1 MTAAIGWYILAIMS
15 HAGTPPDIAIA
26 ELRRTAQSGGL
37 DAQVELGKQLLAGKD
52 SSQQEGAALIAAAAQ
67 QGHAEAAAVA
77 ANLIGAGA
85 ATAEDWSMALMYL
98 QQAAEGGWEAAR
110 QQLALL
116 SGDPSLKREAADA
129 PPPDLWGRL
138 RRGIDLGR
146 WLEPA
151 PKTIVSQ
158 SPAIATYD
166 AFLAPDICDWIV
178 ERSRPGIARARVFDR
193 ATGKGEIA
201 QARTN
206 SAFEFDF
213 LSIDLVMLL
222 TRARIAAATGY
233 AARVLENTGVLH
245 YSVGQE
251 FFRHFDF
258 LDPALPGLA
267 TEIATKGQRVAT
279 FLVYLNDAFDG
290 AETEFP
296 LLRRRHRCPKGG
308 ALFFMNVDASGAPDR
323 RTLHAGLA
331 PISGEKWLLSQWIRG
346 PAG

>member
-1 MTAAIGWYILAIMS
+1 MPGWYILPVMS
-15 HAGTPPDIAIA
+15 HAATPPDLAIA
-26 ELRRTAQSGGL
+26 ELRRTAQDGDL
-37 DAQVELGKQLLAGKD
+37 DAQVALGKQLLTGKD
-52 SSQQEGAALIAAAAQ
+52 NSQPEGAALIAGAAQ
-67 QGHAEAAAVA
+67 LGHAEAAAIA

-98 QQAAEGGWEAAR
+98 QQAAEGGWQAAR

-116 SGDPSLKREAADA
+116 SSDPSLQREAADV
-129 PPPDLWGRL
+129 PPADLWGRL
-138 RRGIDLGR
+138 RRSIDFGR
-146 WLEPA
+146 WLQPS

-158 SPAIATYD
+158 SPAIATFD
-166 AFLAPDICDWIV
+166 AFLTPEICDWIV

-213 LSIDLVMLL
+213 LTIDLVMLL

-267 TEIATKGQRVAT
+267 TEIAAKGQRVAT
-279 FLVYLNDAFDG
+279 FLVYLNDAFEG

-296 LLRRRHRCPKGG
+296 LLGRRHRCPKGG

-323 RTLHAGLA
+323 RTLHAGL
-331 PISGEKWLLSQWIRG
+331 PPTSGEKWLLSQWIRG

>member
-1 MTAAIGWYILAIMS
+1 MSQAAQKPETAL
-15 HAGTPPDIAIA
+15 D
-26 ELRRTAQSGGL
+26 ELRRAAQSGEPS
-37 DAQVELGKQLLAGKD
+37 AQVELGKRLLAGND
-52 SSQQEGAALIAAAAQ
+52 GSQQEGASLIAAAAQ

-85 ATAEDWSMALMYL
+85 ATAQDWSMALMYL
-98 QQAAEGGWEAAR
+98 QQAAEGGWQAAR

-116 SGDPSLKREAADA
+116 SGDAELRREAESA
-129 PPPDLWGRL
+129 PPPDIWGRL
-138 RRGIDLGR
+138 RRGIDLAS
-146 WLEPA
+146 WLGPA

-166 AFLAPDICDWIV
+166 AFLAPDVCDWII
-178 ERSRPGIARARVFDR
+178 ERARPGIARARVFDR

-201 QARTN
+201 QARSN

-213 LSIDLVMLL
+213 LSIDLVVLL

-267 TEIATKGQRVAT
+267 TEIAAKGQRIAT
-279 FLVYLNDAFDG
+279 FLVYLNDAFEG

-296 LLRRRHRCPKGG
+296 LLGRRHRCPKGG

-331 PISGEKWLLSQWIRG
+331 PTSGEKWLLSQWIRG
-346 PAG
+346 PAE